1 VASPIGADDTE
12 EINMSVSKPKPKAT
26 NATKTRSS
34 RANPPKRKASSKSKS
49 VKASVAASRN
59 RATPSKQDAV
69 LALLQRPK
77 GATLPEITE
86 ATGWQPHSVRGFLSG
101 VVKKKLKLKVESSK
115 DGNDRTYRI
124 KTRASS

>member
-1 VASPIGADDTE
+1 
-12 EINMSVSKPKPKAT
+12 MSVSKPKPKAT

-34 RANPPKRKASSKSKS
+34 RANPGKRKASSKSKS

-69 LALLQRPK
+69 LALLQRPN
-77 GATLPEITE
+77 GATLSEITE
-86 ATGWQPHSVRGFLSG
+86 ATNWQPHSVRGFLSG